1 MLLAVGLILTCD
13 CGVRLGNHSI
23 WMFVLSIL
31 TVIVAIG
38 SMSFVNLL
46 GVDGFAAAAI
56 TTALFFAIGS
66 LLIPLEVK

>member
-1 MLLAVGLILTCD
+1 
-13 CGVRLGNHSI
+13 
-23 WMFVLSIL
+23 MFVLSIL